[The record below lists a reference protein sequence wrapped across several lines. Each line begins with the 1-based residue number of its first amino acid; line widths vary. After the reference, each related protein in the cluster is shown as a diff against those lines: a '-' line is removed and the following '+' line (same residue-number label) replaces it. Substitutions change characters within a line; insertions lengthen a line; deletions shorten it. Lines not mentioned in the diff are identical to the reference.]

1 MRHSMELFLEVTAG
15 LPRQGPGSTAAT
27 LQALS
32 MVAGLPRPPRILDV
46 GCGPGAQTIDLAR
59 ATGGSIVAMD
69 LHQPFLHE
77 LAARAKEAGVTSHIS
92 PIRMSM
98 FAMSFASQSF
108 DLIWSEG
115 AIYIRGFEA
124 GLDDWR
130 RFLKPGGWLV
140 VSELSWLVAEAPEQ
154 ARSFWAANY
163 PAMRSREANGKL
175 IQALGYVDLQTF
187 VLPAQDWWDNYY
199 GPGERRLQQARARYE
214 GDPEACAMLDE
225 IGREYDVFRACS
237 DSYGYVFY
245 VMRNPAAACAIS

>member
-124 GLDDWR
+124 GLDD
-130 RFLKPGGWLV
+130 
-140 VSELSWLVAEAPEQ
+140 
-154 ARSFWAANY
+154 
-163 PAMRSREANGKL
+163 
-175 IQALGYVDLQTF
+175 
-187 VLPAQDWWDNYY
+187 
-199 GPGERRLQQARARYE
+199 
-214 GDPEACAMLDE
+214 
-225 IGREYDVFRACS
+225 
-237 DSYGYVFY
+237 
-245 VMRNPAAACAIS
+245 